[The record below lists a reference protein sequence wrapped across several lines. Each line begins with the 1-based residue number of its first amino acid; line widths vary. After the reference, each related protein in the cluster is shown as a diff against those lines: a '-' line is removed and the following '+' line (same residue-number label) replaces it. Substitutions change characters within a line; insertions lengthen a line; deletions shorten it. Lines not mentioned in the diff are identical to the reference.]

1 MNEVIRYSSFVCL
14 IILNQILLA
23 TNLWPISPD
32 LFLVHTLIY
41 TTFVKKIPNIYLFIF
56 MGFLIDLFFS
66 NTSIPYTI
74 TYFLVGLYL
83 NFSNLKWIQR
93 SLLEQLILI
102 ISISFCCICY
112 YKLLF
117 GSFFYVNN
125 FSDEMGIRIFIN
137 PFLNSM
143 IWVLIFINQRHK
155 WLKNI

>member
-1 MNEVIRYSSFVCL
+1 MNEVIRYSSFACL

-41 TTFVKKIPNIYLFIF
+41 TTFVNKIPNIYLFIF

-83 NFSNLKWIQR
+83 NFSSLKWIQR

-102 ISISFCCICY
+102 ISISFCLNI
-112 YKLLF
+112 LL
-117 GSFFYVNN
+117 FYVND
-125 FSDEMGIRIFIN
+125 FSDEMSKRIFIN

>member
-1 MNEVIRYSSFVCL
+1 MNEVIRYSSFASL

-41 TTFVKKIPNIYLFIF
+41 TTFVNKIPNIYLFIF
-56 MGFLIDLFFS
+56 MGFLVDLFFS
-66 NTSIPYTI
+66 NTSVPYTI

-83 NFSNLKWIQR
+83 NFSSLKWIQR

-102 ISISFCCICY
+102 ISISFCLNI
-112 YKLLF
+112 LL
-117 GSFFYVNN
+117 FYVND
-125 FSDEMGIRIFIN
+125 FSDEMSKRIFIN

>member
-23 TNLWPISPD
+23 TNLWPLSPD

-56 MGFLIDLFFS
+56 MGFLVDLFFS
-66 NTSIPYTI
+66 NTSVPYTI

-83 NFSNLKWIQR
+83 NFSSLKWIQR

-102 ISISFCCICY
+102 ISISFCLNI
-112 YKLLF
+112 LL
-117 GSFFYVNN
+117 FYVND
-125 FSDEMGIRIFIN
+125 FSDEMSKRIFIN

>member
-1 MNEVIRYSSFVCL
+1 MNEVIRYSSFACL

-41 TTFVKKIPNIYLFIF
+41 TTFVNKIPNIYLFIF
-56 MGFLIDLFFS
+56 MGFLVDLFFS
-66 NTSIPYTI
+66 NTSVPYTI

-83 NFSNLKWIQR
+83 NFSSLKWIQR

-102 ISISFCCICY
+102 ISISFCLNI
-112 YKLLF
+112 LL
-117 GSFFYVNN
+117 FYVNN
-125 FSDEMGIRIFIN
+125 FSDEMSMRIFVN
-137 PFLNSM
+137 PFLNSL
-143 IWVLIFINQRHK
+143 IWGLIFINQRHK

>member
-66 NTSIPYTI
+66 NTSVPYTV
-74 TYFLVGLYL
+74 TYFLIGLYL
-83 NFSNLKWIQR
+83 NFSSLKWIQR

-102 ISISFCCICY
+102 ISISFCLNI
-112 YKLLF
+112 LL
-117 GSFFYVNN
+117 FYVND
-125 FSDEMGIRIFIN
+125 FSDEMSKRIFIN

>member
-1 MNEVIRYSSFVCL
+1 MSEVIRYLSFFCL
-14 IILNQILLA
+14 IIFNQILLA
-23 TNLWPISPD
+23 INLWPISPD
-32 LFLVHTLIY
+32 LFLIHTLIY

-74 TYFLVGLYL
+74 TYFLIGLYL
-83 NFSNLKWIQR
+83 NFSTLKWIQR

-102 ISISFCCICY
+102 ISISFCLNI
-112 YKLLF
+112 LL
-117 GSFFYVNN
+117 FYVNN

-143 IWVLIFINQRHK
+143 IWVLIFMNQRHK

>member
-1 MNEVIRYSSFVCL
+1 MTEVIRYSSFVCL

-66 NTSIPYTI
+66 NTSVPYTI

-102 ISISFCCICY
+102 ISISFCLNI
-112 YKLLF
+112 LL
-117 GSFFYVNN
+117 FYVNN
-125 FSDEMGIRIFIN
+125 FSDEMTKRIYIN

>member
-1 MNEVIRYSSFVCL
+1 MNEVIRYSSFFCL

-66 NTSIPYTI
+66 NTSVPYTI

-83 NFSNLKWIQR
+83 NFSSLKWIQR

-102 ISISFCCICY
+102 ISISFCLNI
-112 YKLLF
+112 LL
-117 GSFFYVNN
+117 FYVND
-125 FSDEMGIRIFIN
+125 FSDEMSKRIFIN

>member
-1 MNEVIRYSSFVCL
+1 MNEVIRYSSFFCL

-41 TTFVKKIPNIYLFIF
+41 TTFVNKIPNIYLFIF
-56 MGFLIDLFFS
+56 MGFLVDLFFS
-66 NTSIPYTI
+66 NTSVPYTI

-83 NFSNLKWIQR
+83 NFSSLKWIQR

-102 ISISFCCICY
+102 ISISFCLNI
-112 YKLLF
+112 LL
-117 GSFFYVNN
+117 FYVND
-125 FSDEMGIRIFIN
+125 FSDEMSKRIFIN

>member
-41 TTFVKKIPNIYLFIF
+41 TTFVNKIPNIYLFIF

-66 NTSIPYTI
+66 NTSLPYTI

-83 NFSNLKWIQR
+83 NFSSLKWIQR

-102 ISISFCCICY
+102 ISISFCLNI
-112 YKLLF
+112 LL
-117 GSFFYVNN
+117 FYVND
-125 FSDEMGIRIFIN
+125 FSDEMSKRIFIN

>member
-1 MNEVIRYSSFVCL
+1 MNEVIRYSSFVSL

-41 TTFVKKIPNIYLFIF
+41 TTFVNKIPNIYLFIF

-66 NTSIPYTI
+66 NTSVPYTI

-83 NFSNLKWIQR
+83 NFSSLKWIQR

-102 ISISFCCICY
+102 ISISFCLNI
-112 YKLLF
+112 LL
-117 GSFFYVNN
+117 FYVND
-125 FSDEMGIRIFIN
+125 FSDEMSKRIFIN

>member
-1 MNEVIRYSSFVCL
+1 MNEVIRYSSFACL

-23 TNLWPISPD
+23 TNLWPLSPD

-66 NTSIPYTI
+66 NTSVPYTI

-83 NFSNLKWIQR
+83 NFSSLKWIQR

-102 ISISFCCICY
+102 ISISFCLNI
-112 YKLLF
+112 LL
-117 GSFFYVNN
+117 FYVND
-125 FSDEMGIRIFIN
+125 FSDEMSKRIFIN

>member
-1 MNEVIRYSSFVCL
+1 MNEVIRYSSFFCL

-66 NTSIPYTI
+66 NTSVPYTI

-102 ISISFCCICY
+102 ISISFCLNI
-112 YKLLF
+112 LL
-117 GSFFYVNN
+117 FYVNN

>member
-1 MNEVIRYSSFVCL
+1 MTEVIRYSSFVCL

-66 NTSIPYTI
+66 NTSVPYTI

-102 ISISFCCICY
+102 ISISFCLNI
-112 YKLLF
+112 LL
-117 GSFFYVNN
+117 FYVNN
-125 FSDEMGIRIFIN
+125 FSDEMSIRIFIN

-143 IWVLIFINQRHK
+143 IWVLIFINQRHI

>member
-1 MNEVIRYSSFVCL
+1 MTEVIRYSSFVCL

-66 NTSIPYTI
+66 NTSVPYTI

-83 NFSNLKWIQR
+83 NFSSLKWIQR

-102 ISISFCCICY
+102 ISISFCLNI
-112 YKLLF
+112 LL
-117 GSFFYVNN
+117 FYVNN

>member
-1 MNEVIRYSSFVCL
+1 MNEVIRYSSFASL

-41 TTFVKKIPNIYLFIF
+41 TTFVNKIPNIYLFIF
-56 MGFLIDLFFS
+56 MGFFIDLFFS
-66 NTSIPYTI
+66 NTSVPYTI

-83 NFSNLKWIQR
+83 NFSSLKWIQR

-102 ISISFCCICY
+102 ISISFCLNI
-112 YKLLF
+112 LL
-117 GSFFYVNN
+117 FYVND
-125 FSDEMGIRIFIN
+125 FSDEMSKRIFIN

>member
-14 IILNQILLA
+14 IILNQIFLA
-23 TNLWPISPD
+23 TNLWPIFPD

-66 NTSIPYTI
+66 NNSVPYTV
-74 TYFLVGLYL
+74 TYFLIGLYL
-83 NFSNLKWIQR
+83 NFSTLKWIQR

-102 ISISFCCICY
+102 ISISFCLNI
-112 YKLLF
+112 LL
-117 GSFFYVNN
+117 FYVND
-125 FSDEMGIRIFIN
+125 FSDEMSKRIFIN

>member
-1 MNEVIRYSSFVCL
+1 MNEVIRYSSFVFL

-41 TTFVKKIPNIYLFIF
+41 TTFVNKIPNIYLFIF

-66 NTSIPYTI
+66 NTSVPYTI

-83 NFSNLKWIQR
+83 NFSSLKWIQR

-102 ISISFCCICY
+102 TSISFCLNI
-112 YKLLF
+112 LL
-117 GSFFYVNN
+117 FYVND
-125 FSDEMGIRIFIN
+125 FSDEMSKRIFIN

>member
-14 IILNQILLA
+14 IILNQIFLA
-23 TNLWPISPD
+23 TNLWPIFPD

-41 TTFVKKIPNIYLFIF
+41 TTFVNKIPNIYLFIF

-66 NTSIPYTI
+66 NTSVPYTV
-74 TYFLVGLYL
+74 TYFLIGLYL
-83 NFSNLKWIQR
+83 NFSTLKWIQR

-102 ISISFCCICY
+102 ISISFCLNI
-112 YKLLF
+112 LL
-117 GSFFYVNN
+117 FYVND
-125 FSDEMGIRIFIN
+125 FSDEMSKRIFIN

>member
-41 TTFVKKIPNIYLFIF
+41 TTFVNKIPNIYLFIF
-56 MGFLIDLFFS
+56 MGFLVDLFFS
-66 NTSIPYTI
+66 NTSVPYTI

-83 NFSNLKWIQR
+83 NFSSLKWIQR

-102 ISISFCCICY
+102 ISISFCLNI
-112 YKLLF
+112 LL
-117 GSFFYVNN
+117 FYVNN
-125 FSDEMGIRIFIN
+125 FSDEMSKRIFIN

>member
-1 MNEVIRYSSFVCL
+1 MNEVIRYSSFACL

-32 LFLVHTLIY
+32 LFLIHSLIY
-41 TTFVKKIPNIYLFIF
+41 TTFVNKIPNIYLFIF

-66 NTSIPYTI
+66 NTSVPYTI

-83 NFSNLKWIQR
+83 NFSSLKWIQR

-102 ISISFCCICY
+102 ISISFCLNI
-112 YKLLF
+112 LL
-117 GSFFYVNN
+117 FYVNN
-125 FSDEMGIRIFIN
+125 FSDEMSIRIFIN

>member
-14 IILNQILLA
+14 IIFNQISLA
-23 TNLWPISPD
+23 ANLWHLSPD

-66 NTSIPYTI
+66 NTSVPYTM
-74 TYFLVGLYL
+74 TYFLIGLYL

-102 ISISFCCICY
+102 ISISFCLNI
-112 YKLLF
+112 LL
-117 GSFFYVNN
+117 FYVNN
-125 FSDEMGIRIFIN
+125 FSDEMSMRIFVN
-137 PFLNSM
+137 PFLNSL
-143 IWVLIFINQRHK
+143 IWGLIFINQRHK

>member
-14 IILNQILLA
+14 IILNQISLA
-23 TNLWPISPD
+23 ANLWHLSPD

-83 NFSNLKWIQR
+83 NFSSLKWIQR

-102 ISISFCCICY
+102 ISISFCLNI
-112 YKLLF
+112 LL
-117 GSFFYVNN
+117 FYVND
-125 FSDEMGIRIFIN
+125 FSDEMSKRIFIN

>member
-1 MNEVIRYSSFVCL
+1 MTEIIRYSSFVCL

-66 NTSIPYTI
+66 NTSVPYTI

-102 ISISFCCICY
+102 ISISFCLNI
-112 YKLLF
+112 LL
-117 GSFFYVNN
+117 FYVNN

>member
-83 NFSNLKWIQR
+83 NFSSLKWIQR

-102 ISISFCCICY
+102 ISISFCLNI
-112 YKLLF
+112 LL
-117 GSFFYVNN
+117 FYVND
-125 FSDEMGIRIFIN
+125 FSDEMSKRIFIN

>member
-1 MNEVIRYSSFVCL
+1 MNEVIRYSSFACL
-14 IILNQILLA
+14 IVLNQILLA

-41 TTFVKKIPNIYLFIF
+41 TTFVNKIPNIYLFIF
-56 MGFLIDLFFS
+56 MGFLVDLFFS
-66 NTSIPYTI
+66 NTSVPYTI

-83 NFSNLKWIQR
+83 NFSSLKWIQR

-102 ISISFCCICY
+102 TSISFCLNI
-112 YKLLF
+112 LL
-117 GSFFYVNN
+117 FYVND
-125 FSDEMGIRIFIN
+125 FSDEMSNRIFIN

>member
-1 MNEVIRYSSFVCL
+1 MNEAIRYLSFIFL
-14 IILNQILLA
+14 IIFNQILLA
-23 TNLWPISPD
+23 TNLWAIFPD
-32 LFLVHTLIY
+32 VFLVHVLFF

-66 NTSIPYTI
+66 NTSVPYTI

-83 NFSNLKWIQR
+83 NFSSLKWIQR

-102 ISISFCCICY
+102 ISISFCLNI
-112 YKLLF
+112 LL
-117 GSFFYVNN
+117 FYVND
-125 FSDEMGIRIFIN
+125 FSDEMSKRIFIN

>member
-1 MNEVIRYSSFVCL
+1 MNEVIRYSSFACL

-41 TTFVKKIPNIYLFIF
+41 TTFVKKIPNIYLFVF

-66 NTSIPYTI
+66 NTSVPYTI
-74 TYFLVGLYL
+74 TYFLIGLYL
-83 NFSNLKWIQR
+83 NFSSLKWIQR

-102 ISISFCCICY
+102 ISISFCLNI
-112 YKLLF
+112 LL
-117 GSFFYVNN
+117 FYVND
-125 FSDEMGIRIFIN
+125 FSDEMSKRIFIN

>member
-1 MNEVIRYSSFVCL
+1 MNEVIRYSSFVSL

-66 NTSIPYTI
+66 NTSLPYTI

-83 NFSNLKWIQR
+83 NFSSLKWIQR

-102 ISISFCCICY
+102 ISISFCLNI
-112 YKLLF
+112 LL
-117 GSFFYVNN
+117 FYVND
-125 FSDEMGIRIFIN
+125 FSDEMSKRIFIN

>member
-1 MNEVIRYSSFVCL
+1 MNEVIRYSSFFCL
-14 IILNQILLA
+14 IIFNQILLA
-23 TNLWPISPD
+23 TNLWSVSPD

-74 TYFLVGLYL
+74 TYFLIGLYL

-93 SLLEQLILI
+93 SLLEQLISI
-102 ISISFCCICY
+102 ISISFCLNI
-112 YKLLF
+112 LLF
-117 GSFFYVNN
+117 NVNN
-125 FSDEMGIRIFIN
+125 FSDEMSIRIFIN
-137 PFLNSM
+137 PFINSM

>member
-1 MNEVIRYSSFVCL
+1 MNEVIRYSSFASL

-41 TTFVKKIPNIYLFIF
+41 TTFVNKIPNIYLFIF

-66 NTSIPYTI
+66 NTSVPYTI

-102 ISISFCCICY
+102 ISISFCLNI
-112 YKLLF
+112 LL
-117 GSFFYVNN
+117 FYVND
-125 FSDEMGIRIFIN
+125 FSDEMSKRIFIN

>member
-23 TNLWPISPD
+23 TNLWPIFPD

-66 NTSIPYTI
+66 NTSVPYTI

-83 NFSNLKWIQR
+83 NFSSLKWIQR

-102 ISISFCCICY
+102 ISISFCLNI
-112 YKLLF
+112 LL
-117 GSFFYVNN
+117 FYVND
-125 FSDEMGIRIFIN
+125 FSDEMSKRIFIN

>member
-14 IILNQILLA
+14 IILNQIFLA
-23 TNLWPISPD
+23 TNLWPIFPD

-56 MGFLIDLFFS
+56 MGFLVDLFFS
-66 NTSIPYTI
+66 NTSVPYTI

-83 NFSNLKWIQR
+83 NFSSLKWIQR

-102 ISISFCCICY
+102 ISISFCLNI
-112 YKLLF
+112 LL
-117 GSFFYVNN
+117 FYVND
-125 FSDEMGIRIFIN
+125 FSDEMSKRIFIN

>member
-14 IILNQILLA
+14 IILNQIFLA
-23 TNLWPISPD
+23 TNLWPIFPD
-32 LFLVHTLIY
+32 LFLVHTLLY

-66 NTSIPYTI
+66 NTSVPYTV
-74 TYFLVGLYL
+74 TYFLIGLYL
-83 NFSNLKWIQR
+83 NFSTLKWIQR

-102 ISISFCCICY
+102 ISISFCLNI
-112 YKLLF
+112 LLF
-117 GSFFYVNN
+117 YLND
-125 FSDEMGIRIFIN
+125 FSDEMSKRIFIN

>member
-41 TTFVKKIPNIYLFIF
+41 TTFVNKIPNIYLFIF
-56 MGFLIDLFFS
+56 MGFLVDLFFS
-66 NTSIPYTI
+66 NTSVPYTI

-83 NFSNLKWIQR
+83 NFSSLKWIQR

-102 ISISFCCICY
+102 TSISFCLNI
-112 YKLLF
+112 LL
-117 GSFFYVNN
+117 FYVND
-125 FSDEMGIRIFIN
+125 FSDEMSNRIFIN

>member
-23 TNLWPISPD
+23 TNLWSISPD

-41 TTFVKKIPNIYLFIF
+41 TTFVNKIPNIYLFIF

-66 NTSIPYTI
+66 NTSVPYTI

-83 NFSNLKWIQR
+83 NFSSLKWIQR

-102 ISISFCCICY
+102 ISISFCLNI
-112 YKLLF
+112 LL
-117 GSFFYVNN
+117 FYVND
-125 FSDEMGIRIFIN
+125 FSDEMSNRIFIN